1 MTKDNIVEGDEM
13 FSVNL
18 NVPSSLGPGVVAGAV
33 SSAIGIIIDSSSK
46 TNNLFILLSIIMSSQ
61 ALQ

>member
-13 FSVNL
+13 FSVSL
-18 NVPSSLGPGVVAGAV
+18 NVLSSLGPGVVAGPV

-46 TNNLFILLSIIMSSQ
+46 TNNLFIVLSIIMSSQ